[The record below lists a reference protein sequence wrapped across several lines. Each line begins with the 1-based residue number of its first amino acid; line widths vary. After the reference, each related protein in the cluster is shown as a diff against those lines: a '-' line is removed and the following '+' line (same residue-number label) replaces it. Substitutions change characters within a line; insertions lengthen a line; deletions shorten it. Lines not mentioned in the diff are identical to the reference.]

1 MENNQVPYIVYE
13 SAQSRSERCIKR
25 LTVALIL
32 SILLIF
38 ISNALWLYAWCQY
51 DYVSE
56 NTSYTQDGKG
66 VNNINTN
73 TQGDIDNE
81 SEIGSEETE

>member
-25 LTVALIL
+25 LTVALVL

-38 ISNALWLYAWCQY
+38 ISNALWLYAWGQY
-51 DYVSE
+51 DYTSE
-56 NTSYTQDGKG
+56 STSYTQDGKG

-73 TQGDIDNE
+73 TQGDVNNE